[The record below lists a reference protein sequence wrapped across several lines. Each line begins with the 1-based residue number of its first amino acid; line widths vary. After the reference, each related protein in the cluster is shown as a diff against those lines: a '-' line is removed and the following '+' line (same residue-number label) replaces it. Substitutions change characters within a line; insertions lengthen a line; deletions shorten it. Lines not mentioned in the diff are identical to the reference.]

1 MCSMQLVS
9 DAFCQMNMTAK
20 LFNQYYDFFH
30 LFTALLS
37 LSILQ
42 FRIGESKQ
50 WVPKC
55 DGGARA
61 GADRCFGD
69 TPNRRKKYIMGYVE
83 NMCFIVNCK

>member
-20 LFNQYYDFFH
+20 QFNQYYDFFH
-30 LFTALLS
+30 LFTVLLS

-61 GADRCFGD
+61 GADRWSVLVTHLIEGKNISWD
-69 TPNRRKKYIMGYVE
+69 T
-83 NMCFIVNCK
+83 